1 MYAYNYHGPSGLTA
15 KNKSRSRSYES
26 QKGEDFVAES
36 VNRYPGEITIV
47 ALGPL
52 TSIARV
58 FRKDPTL
65 SQRVDRIYIMG
76 AIECS
81 GNVTPWAEF
90 NIYDDPVAAN
100 VVFSKGA
107 PVTLVGLDVCH
118 SVFAN
123 RTDLPWPFV
132 NSSKRSEVCRKILT
146 SWFAY

>member
-15 KNKSRSRSYES
+15 KIKSRSRSYES

-52 TSIARV
+52 TSIARA

-65 SQRVDRIYIMG
+65 SQRVDRIYVMGG

-81 GNVTPWAEF
+81 GNVTP
-90 NIYDDPVAAN
+90 
-100 VVFSKGA
+100 
-107 PVTLVGLDVCH
+107 
-118 SVFAN
+118 
-123 RTDLPWPFV
+123 
-132 NSSKRSEVCRKILT
+132 
-146 SWFAY
+146 